1 MNKSPFNNCVSTNQ
15 VPDYILGLD
24 ENNIEYVI
32 HLGSSYPCLIR
43 INDIIQE
50 DGEYDENDEDD
61 DYEYGDNIEQEEE
74 LTNTTFDIEVFKITE
89 KGIKQ
94 IGYEKSL
101 KPVKNIIKLGLDF
114 YIKSNS

>member
-1 MNKSPFNNCVSTNQ
+1 MNDTPFNNSVSMNQ

-24 ENNIEYVI
+24 ENETEYVI

-43 INDIIQE
+43 INDIIEEEDDEDEDEE
-50 DGEYDENDEDD
+50 DGDTIEES
-61 DYEYGDNIEQEEE
+61 DNS
-74 LTNTTFDIEVFKITE
+74 LTNTTFDIEVFKITQ
-89 KGIKQ
+89 KGLKQ

-114 YIKSNS
+114 YIKLNS

>member
-1 MNKSPFNNCVSTNQ
+1 MNKSPFNNCVSTIQ

-43 INDIIQE
+43 INDIIE
-50 DGEYDENDEDD
+50 EDD
-61 DYEYGDNIEQEEE
+61 DDDDEDEDEEYGDTIEQEEE

-114 YIKSNS
+114 YVKLNS

>member
-1 MNKSPFNNCVSTNQ
+1 MNKSPFNNCVSTIQ

-43 INDIIQE
+43 INDIIE
-50 DGEYDENDEDD
+50 EDD
-61 DYEYGDNIEQEEE
+61 DDEDEDEDEEYGDTIEQEEE

-101 KPVKNIIKLGLDF
+101 NGRRNF
-114 YIKSNS
+114 

>member
-1 MNKSPFNNCVSTNQ
+1 MNDNPFNNSVSTDQ

-24 ENNIEYVI
+24 ENNTEYVI

-50 DGEYDENDEDD
+50 DDEDEEEDEDD
-61 DYEYGDNIEQEEE
+61 GDTIEQDNSSF
-74 LTNTTFDIEVFKITE
+74 TNTTFDIEVFKITQ
-89 KGIKQ
+89 KGLKQ

-101 KPVKNIIKLGLDF
+101 KPVKNIIKLGLDL
-114 YIKSNS
+114 YMKLNA